1 MYYSPSF
8 RQCLIH
14 VPTSYASRWPENLG
28 SGGPGGSSRRPGQS
42 LDHVPEVAGP
52 QRLPGGLHV
61 REVVGEGLPKLEVEL
76 EPERKKLSSCVLKC
90 LLVLALTFCPCSW
103 RLAPSTSRSAG
114 GRGKTWHGTRE
125 ERSQGARQRAT
136 ENEETL
142 DDPDVTLLWT
152 AFCTFCFC
160 LIVISPVSLET
171 FSSCSTLFRI

>member
-76 EPERKKLSSCVLKC
+76 EPERKRPKETVVLRTEVSPGPGSYFLS
-90 LLVLALTFCPCSW
+90 LLLAFGPLALS
-103 RLAPSTSRSAG
+103 
-114 GRGKTWHGTRE
+114 
-125 ERSQGARQRAT
+125 
-136 ENEETL
+136 
-142 DDPDVTLLWT
+142 
-152 AFCTFCFC
+152 
-160 LIVISPVSLET
+160 
-171 FSSCSTLFRI
+171 